1 MFTLPKLP
9 YSYDA
14 LEPVIDARTMEV
26 HHSKHHQTYTDK
38 FNAVIAKYPELGKM
52 SAEDILKNLADIKVD
67 EADRKAL
74 RNHGGGYV
82 NHNIF
87 WQVINPNNQP
97 DQKLQE
103 QIKETFGSFAE
114 FRKLF
119 SDTAVNHF
127 GSGWAWL
134 VRDKNGKLKVYS
146 LPNQDSPLSL
156 GHEPILTL
164 DLWEHAYYLKYQNRR
179 AEYVENW
186 WTLVKQLAQ

>member
-134 VRDKNGKLKVYS
+134 VRDKNGKLNVYS